1 MNPDLKAAL
10 KKLSR
15 TVMGRPGV
23 TGTAVGGDADSPC
36 LMVYVRSEEAAAAVP
51 DSIDGVPVTVEIT
64 GAFRRR

>member
-1 MNPDLKAAL
+1 MSADAKAAL

-23 TGTAVGGDADSPC
+23 TGTALGEVDGAPC
-36 LMVYVRSEEAAAAVP
+36 LLVFVRSHEARDGVP
-51 DSIDGVPVTVEIT
+51 GSVDGVPVKVEVT